1 MQENLKKKYGITD
14 EELKRAV
21 DQIPFGKIACEGITL
36 VALIDLLASGDISAP
51 TLAINHQK
59 GEPTKFTPLT
69 TDNTQTMREFI
80 KEHLDEILD
89 KFFKKNLFCCI
100 CDNKEKCENVWSRST
115 ALAAED
121 LAECNVNA
129 NIARENGKKF
139 LDSEATPE
147 NIAKLK
153 EIYEEL
159 VF

>member
-59 GEPTKFTPLT
+59 GETTTFTPLT
-69 TDNTQTMREFI
+69 TDNPKTMREFI
-80 KEHLDEILD
+80 RENLDEILD
-89 KFFKKNLFCCI
+89 KFFQKNCFCCI
-100 CDNKEKCENVWSRST
+100 CDNLKKCKENFELTPCE
-115 ALAAED
+115 
-121 LAECNVNA
+121 VNT
-129 NIARENGKKF
+129 NLSKENGKKF
-139 LDSEATPE
+139 LDSEATPD

-153 EIYEEL
+153 EIYEEFL
-159 VF
+159 YGEV